1 MINFISYQYLHI
13 NATKQVY
20 MLRSTSIHPPQ
31 NLQSDSGTKVH
42 EIAPS
47 PIILRFKSTKMYPR
61 AIAAALLA
69 VYPFS
74 VDAGCKSFT
83 NTRFAEDTPYD
94 VDSQFGLAVTSLACP
109 SSSQSACTIQPIST
123 NLTVAPQINFQE
135 GATGDLTD
143 SASDFPSIVAL
154 ASQAWAANKTQAQ
167 PFTTHSVVVSNS
179 SEVGQEQDWL
189 NVSPGMN
196 KTWVYEPFYMYSI
209 GTLGGCDNST
219 LNGWV
224 VMVGAAYL
232 NSTDGK
238 GVMTGTWETYADNL
252 TTPGGSATTTS
263 ATATPSITIHPNRAA
278 VDRSSV
284 WSGLLLTLV
293 LFVLI

>member
-1 MINFISYQYLHI
+1 
-13 NATKQVY
+13 
-20 MLRSTSIHPPQ
+20 
-31 NLQSDSGTKVH
+31 
-42 EIAPS
+42 
-47 PIILRFKSTKMYPR
+47 MYPR
-61 AIAAALLA
+61 AIAAALLTA
-69 VYPFS
+69 YPSS
-74 VDAGCKSFT
+74 VHAGCKSFT

-94 VDSQFGLAVTSLACP
+94 VNAQFGLAVTSLACP
-109 SSSQSACTIQPIST
+109 ASSQTACTIQPINT
-123 NLTVAPQINFQE
+123 NLTVAPQINFEE
-135 GATGDLTD
+135 GATGDLPD

-154 ASQAWAANKTQAQ
+154 ASEAWAVNKTQAQ
-167 PFTTHSVVVSNS
+167 PFTTHSVVVSSS
-179 SEVGQEQDWL
+179 SEVIAQQGWL
-189 NVSPGMN
+189 SVSPGMN